1 MAEKGEIVVKEEE
14 TSIFQFDN
22 PVQMVEVATEI
33 ANALSAVIEGQK
45 LYKIIGK
52 KKHVYVEG
60 WTTLGF
66 MTGVFATI
74 EYTNK
79 LEREPMPKRRPE
91 LVYEAKAVA
100 KRADGTIIGVAEA
113 MCSSYEDNWKGRDE
127 YAIRSMAQT
136 RAISKAL
143 RMPLGWIMTLK
154 GYAGTPA
161 EEMDGIKKPM
171 NNGAK
176 TAPKKP
182 SKPIDDAI
190 DVEHEVKQEKIITD
204 DLEITDDL
212 QQELCKIPKLKQA
225 ILKVI
230 TDEEILNRE
239 NIIEALKTQKGN
251 TPELVTK
258 LVERMD
264 TILRG

>member
-1 MAEKGEIVVKEEE
+1 MAEKGEIVLKEEE
-14 TSIFQFDN
+14 TSIFKFSN
-22 PVQMVEVATEI
+22 PVEMVDVATEI

-45 LYKIIGK
+45 LYKQIGK

-74 EYTNK
+74 EYTKK
-79 LEREPMPKRRPE
+79 LEREPAPKRKQE

-100 KRADGTIIGVAEA
+100 KRADGTVIGVAEA
-113 MCSSYEDNWKGRDE
+113 MCSSYEDNWNGRDE

-171 NNGAK
+171 NNGVK
-176 TAPKKP
+176 PK
-182 SKPIDDAI
+182 SKPVVDAI
-190 DVEHEVKQEKIITD
+190 DVEAEVKQEKIITD
-204 DLEITDDL
+204 DLEITDE
-212 QQELCKIPKLKQA
+212 QQTALCKIPKIKQA
-225 ILKVI
+225 ILKCI
-230 TDEEILNRE
+230 TDEEVLNRE
-239 NIIEALKTQKGN
+239 NIIEALKSQKG
-251 TPELVTK
+251 TSPELLEK
-258 LVERMD
+258 LTERMD
-264 TILRG
+264 NILRG